1 VSDTQGLARPARGAL
16 TTGRE
21 ALERFVPPGA
31 ILLSILS
38 FSGYAMGLVRDR
50 VFART
55 YGAGIEL
62 DAYNAAF
69 VLPEL
74 FFDVLVASG
83 LTAPFVPILLSLRR
97 DDTAG
102 AEEFGQTVLTTL
114 VFVMGVVT
122 VILFVIAPW
131 TATFIV
137 PGFDAAE
144 RELYVELFRVM
155 CVTAVIFSASL
166 LFGELLVADRR
177 FLAYGLAPL
186 LYNGGIVAGTLLLAD
201 RIGIFAA
208 AVGAVVG
215 ALLHLGVR
223 LLGVLRTSF
232 RIRARLATGTQ
243 AFREFVRLMIPR
255 MLSHPIEP
263 ITFLFYTAIATTLVD
278 GGVSAVSFARNF
290 QSVAV
295 SLIGV
300 AFSLAIFPTLST
312 AWAAGERGRFISA
325 LRRNVL
331 TIGALTTLAA
341 IGLVILGGTVIELFL
356 GGGAFDAE
364 DVALTTSVLTAF
376 AISVPL
382 ESLTYPLAR
391 AIYATHNTILQVL
404 ASLAGLGVLVVT
416 CLALTPEVG
425 LLAIPL
431 SFAAG
436 NGTKVVLLGLA
447 LGWRLRRAPPDQPST
462 SGSGASPT
470 GVVGTTEMN
479 R

>member
-1 VSDTQGLARPARGAL
+1 
-16 TTGRE
+16 
-21 ALERFVPPGA
+21 VPPGA
-31 ILLSILS
+31 ILLAILS

-97 DDTAG
+97 EDRAA
-102 AEEFGQTVLTTL
+102 AEAFGQTILTFVVLI
-114 VFVMGVVT
+114 MAVVT
-122 VILFVIAPW
+122 AMLVVIAPW
-131 TATFIV
+131 TAQFIV

-144 RELYVELFRVM
+144 RELYTELFRVM
-155 CVTAVIFSASL
+155 CVTAVIFAASL
-166 LFGELLVADRR
+166 ALGELLVAERR

-186 LYNGGIVAGTLLLAD
+186 LYNGGIVAGTILLAD

-208 AVGAVVG
+208 AVGAVGG
-215 ALLHLGVR
+215 ALLHLGIR

-232 RIRARLATGTQ
+232 HIRARLATGTR
-243 AFREFVRLMIPR
+243 AFREFLRLMIPR

-263 ITFLFYTAIATTLVD
+263 ITFLFYTAVATTL
-278 GGVSAVSFARNF
+278 GAGSVSAVSFARNF

-300 AFSLAIFPTLST
+300 AFSLAVFPTLSN
-312 AWAAGERGRFISA
+312 AWAAGDRHGFVST
-325 LRRNVL
+325 LTRNVL
-331 TIGALTTLAA
+331 TIAALTTLAA

-364 DVALTTSVLTAF
+364 DVALTTTVLTAF
-376 AISVPL
+376 AVSVPL

-391 AIYATHNTILQVL
+391 ALYATHNTILQVG
-404 ASLAGLGVLVVT
+404 ASLAGLAVLIVV
-416 CLALTPEVG
+416 CLALAPGIGIV
-425 LLAIPL
+425 AIPL

-436 NGTKVVLLGLA
+436 NGTKVVLLAVALA
-447 LGWRLRRAPPDQPST
+447 WRLGRTPPGQPST
-462 SGSGASPT
+462 IGSGAAPT
-470 GVVGTTEMN
+470 GAVGTSEMN